1 MTRDELDQI
10 TPQDAS
16 EKYYNNHKDDVSYS
30 SLNET
35 IRPAVDQFV
44 EWCEIDD
51 IENINEVR
59 GRELTDFK
67 TWCKESTDNNKVS
80 LNGILASV
88 RRFLVFCVSIEAVG
102 EKVPGKV
109 PMSNLSDDEEVCYEK
124 PPREQVERVLEY
136 LETYE
141 PGSRRHVEYAVMKA
155 IGNRVGALRGLDIRD
170 IDLEDQAIRFRHRPA
185 KDSGTKGTPLKN
197 GTDGQRSVNIS
208 KELAE
213 VIQQY
218 LNNPDRYDVTDKFDR
233 EPLLTTESGRP
244 TVDTIRRDI
253 YKLTRPCV
261 YSNTCPHDRDIET
274 CEATKNASA
283 SECPSS
289 HSPHP
294 LRRYSIEQQIDR
306 GVPKE
311 DLCDRVDVSV
321 PVLNKHYDTRSE
333 ERKRKQ
339 RLKVYEKL
347 YEGYGDSSATLTD
360 EELATITNDDGTINT
375 VTLKELIKRETPPK
389 NTPHTDSVETAATD
403 DGESEDGHQP
413 SLTDFTGSVSQP
425 LAVPLVGIVMT
436 ANWVPDRLNR
446 ELETLTPPEEHS
458 PWPDTNRMAKGAA
471 AYALYVCLVAVNLTL
486 IGAFP
491 VAGV

>member
-1 MTRDELDQI
+1 MTRNELDPI
-10 TPQDAS
+10 TPQDARQ
-16 EKYYNNHKDDVSYS
+16 KYYENREDDVSYS

-44 EWCEIDD
+44 EWCETAG
-51 IENINEVR
+51 IENLNEVR
-59 GRELTDFK
+59 GRDLNDFK
-67 TWCKESTDNNKVS
+67 SWCKQNTDNNKVS
-80 LNGILASV
+80 LNGMLAAV

-102 EKVPGKV
+102 KDVPGKV

-124 PPREQVERVLEY
+124 PPRGQVERVLEY

-141 PGSRRHVEYAVMKA
+141 PGSRRHVEYAILKE
-155 IGNRVGALRGLDIRD
+155 IGNRVGSARVIDITD
-170 IDLEDQAIRFRHRPA
+170 IDLEEQVIRFRHRPE
-185 KDSGTKGTPLKN
+185 KSSDRKGTPLKN
-197 GTDGQRSVNIS
+197 GTDGERSVNIS

-218 LNNPDRYDVTDKFDR
+218 LNNPDRSDVTDKFDR

-244 TVDTIRRDI
+244 TVDTIRRDV

-274 CEATKNASA
+274 CEAAKNANA

-294 LRRYSIEQQIDR
+294 LRRYSIENQIDR

-339 RLKVYEKL
+339 RLKTYEKL
-347 YEGYGDSSATLTD
+347 YEGYGNSSATLTD
-360 EELATITNDDGTINT
+360 EELAAITNDDGTINT
-375 VTLKELIKRETPPK
+375 VALKELIKRETRLED
-389 NTPHTDSVETAATD
+389 TPHTDTDETVAID
-403 DGESEDGHQP
+403 DPESEDEDQH
-413 SLTDFTGSVSQP
+413 SLTDFTGSVGQP
-425 LAVPLVGIVMT
+425 LAVPLIGIGMT
-436 ANWVPDRLNR
+436 AHWVPDRLSR
-446 ELETLTPPEEHS
+446 ELETLTPPEERS

-486 IGAFP
+486 TGVLP
-491 VAGV
+491 VA